1 MGGLEG
7 IDTAGLVY
15 QLCHRVLDFVDF
27 LTVVILAAQGEPVQK
42 YATTSS
48 GCTMVAKAIQVDEI
62 EVVCSKKKC
71 KQLAQTVIRKMKR
84 YGAIRNK
91 LIYKSG

>member
-7 IDTAGLVY
+7 IDTAGSCISYASRFLHLANV
-15 QLCHRVLDFVDF
+15 